1 MSRPQHNELKS
12 LILLAIPLVISR
24 TIMASKTQF
33 KRNERISI
41 VKGTYEG
48 KNGVF
53 LGAAG
58 KVSARVKVDGD
69 TVQERTIR
77 LTSIAKETVEI
88 TREEYNEMRDE
99 MAMLTARIE
108 RLEINLARQGAW
120 FRWN

>member
-1 MSRPQHNELKS
+1 
-12 LILLAIPLVISR
+12 
-24 TIMASKTQF
+24 MASKMQF
-33 KRNERISI
+33 KRHERVRI
-41 VKGTYEG
+41 VKGSYEG
-48 KNGVF
+48 KNGIF

-77 LTSIAKETVEI
+77 LTSIAKDTVEI
-88 TREEYNEMRDE
+88 TREEYNEIRDE